1 MWTSLADHK
10 TGLDRSLY
18 QLKRTG
24 RSDQFAQLTTLHTTC
39 TYDTPTERAHT
50 YHVHHLLD
58 NYTLHGCFPR
68 VLRVL
73 EHLNIA

>member
-1 MWTSLADHK
+1 MQTSLADHK

-24 RSDQFAQLTTLHTTC
+24 QSDQFAQLTTPHTTC

-50 YHVHHLLD
+50 YHLLRM
-58 NYTLHGCFPR
+58 LHGCFPR